1 MADAPSS
8 LPPPSPEHRR
18 IAAEQFERARQVL
31 TSGSNHDYAIQLL
44 LACCKLDPANLIY
57 RQALRRTQ
65 KLKFK
70 NNLRGSWLAGL
81 FNLLPK
87 ARMRSNLK
95 SGNYLLVLELGER
108 VLTRNP
114 WDIPAQM
121 WMAPVSS
128 SVTILVCTE

>member
-57 RQALRRTQ
+57 RKELRRTQ
-65 KLKFK
+65 KSRFK
-70 NNLRGSWLAGL
+70 NNLRGSRLAFLTTAGHRA
-81 FNLLPK
+81 K
-87 ARMRSNLK
+87 LK
-95 SGNYLLVLELGER
+95 KDRKS
-108 VLTRNP
+108 TRLN
-114 WDIPAQM
+114 
-121 WMAPVSS
+121 SS
-128 SVTILVCTE
+128 